1 MGFRKACQPG
11 HVDSVSGCKFFQ
23 SVFERLSPWLNCD
36 CGYQAL
42 YATIPLYNLS
52 QTLYKLSVATQLYRL
67 FNTPKNQLK
76 IKIMFAWIL
85 LCGMYTVLGCLFYCS
100 PVKKAWDVFVP
111 GTCMDRDVLH
121 YTISAL
127 NILNDLLLIAVPLY
141 FVLKLQIPKK
151 QRLVLASIF
160 SCGAFVTIVSI
171 IRLKA
176 LHENVTG
183 PEVDQPITGVNIALW
198 SHLDINVAII
208 FLSLP
213 ALQAL
218 ITRYILK
225 KHYSGSDSHSGATGA
240 VTGSGPG
247 SRVLRSHATRND
259 DLDYEAGDRMAIHV
273 QQSIEMKSYA
283 IDDTGSEKDLIDK
296 QNFGPTNYTTISA
309 GGNNPKSN
317 QSPV

>member
-160 SCGAFVTIVSI
+160 SCGALYVGTIPHNCLV
-171 IRLKA
+171 L
-176 LHENVTG
+176 LLTVLT
-183 PEVDQPITGVNIALW
+183 
-198 SHLDINVAII
+198 
-208 FLSLP
+208 LP
-213 ALQAL
+213 ASLLCQVSVS
-218 ITRYILK
+218 R
-225 KHYSGSDSHSGATGA
+225 HS
-240 VTGSGPG
+240 
-247 SRVLRSHATRND
+247 
-259 DLDYEAGDRMAIHV
+259 
-273 QQSIEMKSYA
+273 MKM
-283 IDDTGSEKDLIDK
+283 
-296 QNFGPTNYTTISA
+296 
-309 GGNNPKSN
+309 
-317 QSPV
+317 